1 MAIEVF
7 RAAGDVRA
15 SPPPDHPRRLT
26 AWRPRRLPA
35 QSHRFDGLLGPSG
48 GRAAARTD
56 TDTGLPVLG
65 VWTGASSG
73 AHGTTWAQVE
83 WDAARHYATQG
94 WAVLPP
100 RALTDADALGSE

>member
-1 MAIEVF
+1 MCA
-7 RAAGDVRA
+7 
-15 SPPPDHPRRLT
+15 PPPHQITREGLT